1 MHVVK
6 RTLPRTLDNVL
17 IVAIGDSH
25 LGDPRADVALLRER
39 IDYIKTHENAYAI
52 INGDILNNAVRSG
65 VSDIY
70 GEICSPM
77 EAVKSVVELMSPIKD
92 KIIAYLDGNHE
103 ARSYKDSGLK
113 IGHFVAA
120 ELGILDR
127 YASEG
132 AYIFLRFGEV
142 SDKHKESNGSGEFRR
157 LCYTVYCS
165 HGDGGGRK
173 EGAKAIRLADM
184 ATIAD
189 ADIYIM
195 SHTHLPLTM
204 KQSFY
209 RVDVR
214 NSKVALVEKTF
225 VNTGAFLDYGGYA
238 ERKMFKPASKST
250 PYILLDGKKKKVEVI
265 L

>member
-6 RTLPRTLDNVL
+6 VTLPRELENVL
-17 IVAIGDSH
+17 LVAIADPH
-25 LGDPRADVALLRER
+25 IGDPRSDIALLRER
-39 IDYIKTHENAYAI
+39 IEYVKNHENAYVI
-52 INGDILNNAVRSG
+52 LNGDILNNAVRSG

-70 GEICSPM
+70 GEKCSPM
-77 EAVKSVVELMSPIKD
+77 EALESVVNLFAPIKD
-92 KIIAYLDGNHE
+92 RILVYNDGNHE
-103 ARSYKDSGLK
+103 ARSYKDSGLQ
-113 IGHFVAA
+113 IGRFVAS
-120 ELGILDR
+120 ELGIGDR
-127 YASEG
+127 YSAEG
-132 AYIFLRFGEV
+132 SYIFLRFGKM
-142 SDKHKESNGSGEFRR
+142 SNGFKESSGSGEVRR
-157 LCYTVYCS
+157 LCYTIYCS

-204 KQSFY
+204 KQNYY

-214 NSKVALVEKTF
+214 NSQVSPVEKTF
-225 VNTGAFLDYGGYA
+225 VNTGAYLHYGGYA
-238 ERKMFKPASKST
+238 ERKMYKPASLAT
-250 PYILLDGKKKKVEVI
+250 PFILLDGKKKKVDVI